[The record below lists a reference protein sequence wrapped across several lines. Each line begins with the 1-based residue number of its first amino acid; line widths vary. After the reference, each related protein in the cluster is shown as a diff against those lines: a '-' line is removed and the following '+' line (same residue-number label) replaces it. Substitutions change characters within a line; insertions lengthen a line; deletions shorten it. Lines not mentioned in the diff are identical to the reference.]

1 MVEYRNRSV
10 VRQWSEYMPST
21 QTIQV
26 GTSLKVT
33 FFVTMLFEKKNVSEK
48 QTGVGSYKKD
58 FVLFTGPLERS
69 FWTQT
74 LFIEK
79 TFIENH
85 HSLKICIMNQ
95 HLQRQ

>member
-48 QTGVGSYKKD
+48 QTGVGSYLKRLCPIYRTSRKVILD
-58 FVLFTGPLERS
+58 TN
-69 FWTQT
+69 
-74 LFIEK
+74 
-79 TFIENH
+79 TFYREN
-85 HSLKICIMNQ
+85 IY
-95 HLQRQ
+95 